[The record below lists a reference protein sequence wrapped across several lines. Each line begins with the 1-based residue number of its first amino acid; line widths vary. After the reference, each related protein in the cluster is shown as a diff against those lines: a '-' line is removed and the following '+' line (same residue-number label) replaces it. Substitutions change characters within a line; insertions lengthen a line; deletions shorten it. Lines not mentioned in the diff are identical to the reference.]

1 LKAKVKRVHIDEKKR
16 IIVISDVHGN
26 LNVLKH
32 LLEQTNFS
40 TNDVL
45 FINGDLIEKGNQNLE
60 TLRYVINL
68 SKSHTIYAIC
78 GNHDAIVY
86 ELHKEKENPNFLP
99 YLLWRKNSIIHE
111 MASALSYTITE
122 KTDMNKLKNLLIKHF
137 QEELDWIINL
147 PDIIETQK
155 FIFVHAALTSIN
167 LEEQNVNK
175 VRRSDSFL
183 EDGITFNKYCIVGH
197 WPVVLYCK
205 GIPSCNPIVDQ
216 VHKIISID
224 GGNVL
229 KRDGQLNALIIPNM
243 NSEDFK
249 FDSYD
254 ELESVTI
261 LEKQEE
267 NENAMYIPWI
277 DNKIKILEKDDEFS
291 YCEHEATGYKMWILN
306 KYIFE
311 KQDGVYC
318 EDSTDYRISV
328 LPGDKVKLI
337 EKTSRGYLIKRD
349 GVTGWYYGSII

>member
-1 LKAKVKRVHIDEKKR
+1 MKAKVERIHIDEKKR
-16 IIVISDVHGN
+16 MVVISDVHGN

-32 LLEQTNFS
+32 LLDKIKYS
-40 TNDVL
+40 KNDIL

-60 TLRYVINL
+60 TLQYIIKL
-68 SKSHTIYAIC
+68 SKSHTVYAIC

-86 ELHKEKENPNFLP
+86 ELLKEEDNPNFLP
-99 YLLWRKNSIIHE
+99 YLLWRKYSIIHE

-122 KTDMNKLKNLLIKHF
+122 QTDMTRLKDLIKKHF
-137 QEELDWIINL
+137 QEELNWIVNL

-155 FIFVHAALTSIN
+155 FIFVHAALTSKN
-167 LEEQNVNK
+167 LEEQNMNK

-183 EDGITFNKYCIVGH
+183 DDGLTFNKYCIVGH

-205 GIPSCNPIVDQ
+205 GIPSCNPIIDQ

-229 KRDGQLNALIIPNM
+229 KRDGQLNALIIPNV

-249 FDSYD
+249 FESYD
-254 ELESVTI
+254 ELESIIV

-267 NENAMYIPWI
+267 NENPIYIPWI
-277 DNKIKILEKDDEFS
+277 DNKIKVLEEKDEFS
-291 YCEHEATGYKMWILN
+291 YCEHESTGNKMWILN

-318 EDSTDYRISV
+318 EDSTDYMVPV
-328 LPGDKVKLI
+328 LPGEKVKLI
-337 EKTSRGYLIKRD
+337 EKTSKGYLIKKN
-349 GVTGWYYGSII
+349 GVTGWYYGEIR